1 MKQYFIYEGKKANGP
16 YNLQTLKNKNIS
28 KDTPIWHKGLPEWTT
43 AEYVTEL
50 KEVTDQYMAPALI
63 PQLNGRVA
71 FKMAVVVATLIGMAL
86 LYYGLNTTTVNNY
99 TTDKTIMINNK

>member
-43 AEYVTEL
+43 AEYVAEL

-63 PQLNGRVA
+63 PQLNSRFA

-86 LYYGLNTTTVNNY
+86 FYYSLNTSEGNY
-99 TTDKTIMINNK
+99 TTDKTILTTNK